1 MKSATTLST
10 YFLLLAASLLFP
22 MAEVAA
28 QAGVVVIPASYRLY
42 MDNPA
47 IAGLDGNHHLMI
59 GANKDY
65 FGINQSPTTSFI
77 GGSTPNANGRIGFG
91 GLLFHDRAGLIRNT
105 QGSVF
110 AAVHSNPANKSIV
123 SLGVTAQ
130 FQFSQLAVPNVPD
143 IIPTDGLTDFG
154 VNLGLAI
161 NYRMR
166 FGDECQNTLNLLG
179 YIPQLPRTISFVNTS
194 GEELTVMNK
203 IPLRLQAN
211 GVFNTSGNLVI
222 SPALLWQSWP
232 GEDIPSGE
240 SASIVDVSLGVGSKY
255 GFEGRLGMTTGAAN
269 GAYLSIAVPLGISD
283 WKGHIWTQPFGQ
295 LGLSGMVA
303 LEYEASAIEVETPC
317 EDRIVTPNPPREV
330 RDNPP
335 VTTSTAF
342 YEEAGKLTDR
352 LARLDMENSFQVS
365 VENAAFYNQV
375 LDTYE
380 FKDDD
385 DFLLN
390 PFEDQFYMSIYPLDK
405 LANEI
410 QHISDVAGENGAQ
423 IKEIRF
429 IGTSTSPVNSNSE
442 VSYEGQSIRMVYQNE
457 GSIPQ
462 PPTTIQ
468 DGDLLSHGE
477 ISYLK
482 LNAIRNYFQEE
493 TSLPDNIDMK
503 VIQLEQSEAPMEV
516 SRVLKIVVVIQK

>member
-1 MKSATTLST
+1 MKPATTLST
-10 YFLLLAASLLFP
+10 YFLLIAASLLYS

-28 QAGVVVIPASYRLY
+28 QAGVIVIPASYRLY

-47 IAGLDGNHHLMI
+47 LAGLDGNHHLI
-59 GANKDY
+59 LGATKDY
-65 FGINQSPTTSFI
+65 FGIQQSPTTAFI
-77 GGSTPNANGRIGFG
+77 GGSTPNSNGRIGFG
-91 GLLFHDRAGLIRNT
+91 GLLFHDRAGLIRHT

-110 AAVHSNPANKSIV
+110 AAVHSNPANKSTL

-130 FQFSQLAVPNVPD
+130 FQLSQLAVPNVPD
-143 IIPTDGLTDFG
+143 LIPTDGLTDFG
-154 VNLGLAI
+154 INLGLAV
-161 NYRMR
+161 NYRIR
-166 FGDECQNTLNLLG
+166 FGEECQNTLNLLG

-211 GVFNTSGNLVI
+211 GIFNTSGNLVI
-222 SPALLWQSWP
+222 SPAFLWQSWP
-232 GEDIPSGE
+232 GEDIPSGK
-240 SASIVDVSLGVGSKY
+240 SASIVDVSLGLGSKY

-303 LEYEASAIEVETPC
+303 LEYETSAIEVEIPC
-317 EDRIVTPNPPREV
+317 ETTTRPVNPKPVVRPTPPADLVYENP
-330 RDNPP
+330 DM
-335 VTTSTAF
+335 
-342 YEEAGKLTDR
+342 LTER
-352 LARLDMENSFQVS
+352 LARLDMKNSFQVS

-375 LDTYE
+375 LNTYE

-410 QHISDVAGENGAQ
+410 QHISDVARENGAQ

-429 IGTSTSPVNSNSE
+429 IGSSTSPVNSNSE

-457 GSIPQ
+457 VSIPQ
-462 PPTTIQ
+462 EPTTIE

-503 VIQLEQSEAPMEV
+503 VIQLEQSQESMQV